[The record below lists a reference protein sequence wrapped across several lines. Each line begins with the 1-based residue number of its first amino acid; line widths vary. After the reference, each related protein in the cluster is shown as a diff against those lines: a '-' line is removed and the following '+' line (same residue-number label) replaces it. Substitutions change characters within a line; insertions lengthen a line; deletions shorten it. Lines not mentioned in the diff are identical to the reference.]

1 MRSVSGPLRALFLS
15 GDVTPRAKI
24 TLRRMRLD
32 FGDTFLRTY
41 GTIGTT
47 AVGDDYYDRDY
58 HIIWG
63 DSCVQGERIFR
74 LNSVAAQGVTTGIMY
89 RAQDNVSTW
98 GMTYLA
104 AYENVLAR
112 CRIGV
117 YPLSN
122 GSYRVWYANAGSD
135 VKIADLNPSD
145 WAWTPV
151 TATGVAITNSGLAL
165 HPISA
170 SEAIA
175 VWYEDP
181 CLYCQYLKWNDID
194 WSGSGVVHVII
205 MSDSLVWS
213 DAHWS
218 DAEYVP
224 GSNTK
229 VSVVVNITA
238 WGSAHSLV
246 YNKTTDI
253 WSQTREVMPS
263 TEEWGN
269 LRVWVSGLSTI
280 NNRLWAVTT
289 RTPVGSRDIGMAY
302 HVSLLSSVNG
312 VHWMEEDFVTT
323 SALRGKLHYIAGK
336 NYCYIVGNA
345 SVARAGA
352 TYKLGTDIENGKDWA
367 GNDQLQKYVLAE
379 GCNFA
384 FTHAGAGSVPEIT
397 IQSFGTLDDLSILE
411 PGVDIH
417 VEIGA

>member
-1 MRSVSGPLRALFLS
+1 
-15 GDVTPRAKI
+15 
-24 TLRRMRLD
+24 
-32 FGDTFLRTY
+32 
-41 GTIGTT
+41 
-47 AVGDDYYDRDY
+47 
-58 HIIWG
+58 
-63 DSCVQGERIFR
+63 
-74 LNSVAAQGVTTGIMY
+74 
-89 RAQDNVSTW
+89 
-98 GMTYLA
+98 
-104 AYENVLAR
+104 
-112 CRIGV
+112 
-117 YPLSN
+117 
-122 GSYRVWYANAGSD
+122 
-135 VKIADLNPSD
+135 
-145 WAWTPV
+145 
-151 TATGVAITNSGLAL
+151 
-165 HPISA
+165 
-170 SEAIA
+170 
-175 VWYEDP
+175 
-181 CLYCQYLKWNDID
+181 
-194 WSGSGVVHVII
+194 
-205 MSDSLVWS
+205 
-213 DAHWS
+213 
-218 DAEYVP
+218 
-224 GSNTK
+224 
-229 VSVVVNITA
+229 VVNIAA

-379 GCNFA
+379 GSNFT

-397 IQSFGTLDDLSILE
+397 IQGFGSLDDLSILE